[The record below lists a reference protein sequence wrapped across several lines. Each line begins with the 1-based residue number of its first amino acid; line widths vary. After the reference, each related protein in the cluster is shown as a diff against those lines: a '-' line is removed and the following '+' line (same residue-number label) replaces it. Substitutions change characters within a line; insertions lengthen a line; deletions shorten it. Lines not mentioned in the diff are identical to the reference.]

1 MARLFDDGS
10 TQYLQVDQ
18 VPVTS
23 APFTLS
29 LWFKLDGTNEVM
41 FWLGDVSETNHH
53 WEMNTISGN
62 LQWQATSGS
71 GFRTAGLGT
80 VSQDV
85 WQHGCATEVSST
97 SRYAFLD
104 GVKSSESTGEAAP
117 LNLDRLT
124 LANNGQ
130 GSLPYNG
137 CLAEV
142 ALYDVVLADGEV
154 GELAAGASPFS
165 VRPQSLVN
173 YWTIFGS
180 VSPEIDLIREFDLT
194 LINAPVVCDHPPMM
208 YPVPSQVITLG
219 DLVPPRHGA
228 SVYTLGG
235 LISV

>member
-1 MARLFDDGS
+1 MARLFDDAS
-10 TQYLQVDQ
+10 IQYLQIDQ
-18 VPVTS
+18 APVVA
-23 APFTLS
+23 APMTVS
-29 LWFKLDGTNEVM
+29 VWFKLDGTTEVM
-41 FWLGDVSETNHH
+41 FYLGDKDVSNHH

-71 GFRTAGLGT
+71 GFRTAGLGGI
-80 VSQDV
+80 SQDV
-85 WQHGCATEVSST
+85 WQHGCAIEVSST

-104 GVKSSESTGEAAP
+104 GVKSPEGTGEAAP
-117 LNLDRLT
+117 LNIDRLT

-130 GSLPYNG
+130 GLLPYNG

-142 ALYDVVLADGEV
+142 SIYDVVLTDDEV
-154 GELAAGASPFS
+154 GELAAGGSPFS
-165 VRPQSLVN
+165 VRPLSLVN

-194 LINAPVVCDHPPMM
+194 LFNAPVVCDHPPMM
-208 YPVPSQVITLG
+208 SPVPSQVITFG
-219 DLVPPRHGA
+219 ELVPPRHGA